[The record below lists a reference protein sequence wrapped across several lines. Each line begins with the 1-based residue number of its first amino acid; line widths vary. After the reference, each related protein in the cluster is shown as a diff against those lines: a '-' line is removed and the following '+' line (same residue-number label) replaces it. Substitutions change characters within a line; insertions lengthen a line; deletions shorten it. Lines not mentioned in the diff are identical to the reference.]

1 MFFTKLAVKRKVTIL
16 MAVLAVVLLGS
27 VAYSRLPLDL
37 LPEMNFPGA
46 VVITNYDGAAPTE
59 VESIVTRP
67 LEEALGTVSNVRR
80 LSSHTTEGS
89 SVVVAEFQWG
99 TEMDFATLDMR
110 EKIDLIAPYFPEG
123 VGKPMVIKFDPS
135 LMPIMFISMT
145 GGDSEV
151 ELRSLA
157 DSIVKPRLER
167 IEGVASID
175 IIGGAWQEVAI
186 TVDQQKRVSRGIPW
200 WQIIGALRGIDLNLP
215 GGRVTEGDLEYLVR
229 SIGRFK
235 EWSQLQ
241 QVVVGMTPQGPV
253 HLEDIA
259 NIELATVTG
268 RSLSRLNQ
276 QPSVVLSVQKGSQ
289 ANAVQVARGVKAAL
303 DEVAEEIPGQTHLI
317 PTVNQADFI
326 EKALATVSGNALL
339 GGILAIVILFLFLR
353 NIRTVLLVTLAI
365 PISVI
370 ATFSLLHFS
379 GLTLNLMTLSGL
391 ALGLGMLVD
400 NSIVVTE
407 NIYRHIEGGSS
418 PEEAAIS
425 GGGEVAMAITA
436 STLTTIAVFLPVVF
450 VGGIA
455 GTLFKELALT
465 ASFALLASLAVA
477 VTFVPMAAS
486 VLLRPRQEILALQV
500 IGNDSLEDVE
510 GLRSRRLRRRGEAKG
525 AYEALLEWAL
535 THRLVVV
542 LLMLALIG
550 STAYM
555 LPQIGSEFIPKLDRG
570 EFVVKV
576 DLPSGTRL
584 SVTDSVLGQIEK
596 AIAGMPEVE
605 YITTTIGTGG
615 GGGSRASMSGGT
627 ETGQVTV
634 RLVAAD
640 QRGCS
645 TNAVMGQVED
655 KLAFVYAPSGT
666 EFSVEPSSSVLDA
679 GNMAPVEIQVM
690 GDSLDL
696 LRSTTEE
703 IAKTIQGVEGLN
715 NIETSFR
722 QGKPELQVGYDR
734 EALAMVGLDQ
744 LTVGAWLSSQIQ
756 GERVGSFSL
765 AGQDLPV
772 RVSLAQEFRS
782 GPEDLGNLL
791 IFTKT
796 GQALPLGGFTTFKQ
810 DTGPYIIQRMSNSRM
825 ATVTASTTGRD
836 LGSIVNDIQEKLGSM
851 SLPAGMSVA
860 YGGEYAEMTDAFGGL
875 SLAMVLA
882 IILVYMVMASQFES
896 LLHPFTIMFTIPLA
910 AFGAVSGL
918 FIVGLPFSVPSVIGL
933 IMLAGIVVNNGIV
946 LVDYV
951 NQLRAGGHGTMQAL
965 IVAGRT
971 RLRPVLMTSLTTLLA
986 LLPMALFKGSGTEL
1000 ARPMAV
1006 AVIGGLL
1013 TATVL
1018 TLVVIPVV
1026 YSLFA
1031 DLATPWNSREA

>member
-1 MFFTKLAVKRKVTIL
+1 VFFTKLAVKRKVTIL

-46 VVITNYDGAAPTE
+46 VVITSYDGAAPTE

-80 LSSHTTEGS
+80 ISSHTTEGS

-229 SIGRFK
+229 SIGRFN

-241 QVVVGMTPQGPV
+241 QAVVGMTPQGPV

-289 ANAVQVARGVKAAL
+289 ANAVQVARGIEAAL

-339 GGILAIVILFLFLR
+339 GGVLAIIILFLFLR

-370 ATFSLLHFS
+370 STFSLLHFS

-486 VLLRPRQEILALQV
+486 VLLRPRQEVLALQL
-500 IGNDSLEDVE
+500 IGDDSREDIE
-510 GLRSRRLRRRGEAKG
+510 GSRSRRLRRRGEAGG
-525 AYEALLEWAL
+525 AYETLLEWAL

-542 LLMLALIG
+542 LLMLALMG
-550 STAYM
+550 ATAYM

-584 SVTDSVLGQIEK
+584 AVTDSVLGQIEK

-615 GGGSRASMSGGT
+615 GSNRASMSGGT

-640 QRGCS
+640 QRGRS
-645 TNAVMGQVED
+645 TDIVMGQVED

-696 LRSTTEE
+696 LKSATED
-703 IAKTIQGVEGLN
+703 IAKTIQGVEGLT

-765 AGQDLPV
+765 AGEDLPV

-782 GPEDLGNLL
+782 GPEDLENLL

-796 GQALPLGGFTTFKQ
+796 GQALPLRGFATFKQ
-810 DTGPYIIQRMSNSRM
+810 DTGPYIIQRMSNTRM

-836 LGSIVNDIQEKLGSM
+836 LGSIVNDIQEKLDSM
-851 SLPAGMSVA
+851 SLPAGVSIA

-882 IILVYMVMASQFES
+882 IVLVYMVMASQFES

-910 AFGAVSGL
+910 AFGAVAGL

-971 RLRPVLMTSLTTLLA
+971 RLRPVLMTSSTTLLA

-1013 TATVL
+1013 TATLL

-1026 YSLFA
+1026 YSLFD
-1031 DLATPWNSREA
+1031 DLATPWNSRET

>member
-46 VVITNYDGAAPTE
+46 VVITSYDGAAPTE

-229 SIGRFK
+229 SIGRFN

-241 QVVVGMTPQGPV
+241 QAVVGMTPQGPV

-289 ANAVQVARGVKAAL
+289 ANAVQVARGIEAAL

-339 GGILAIVILFLFLR
+339 GGVLAIIILFLFLR

-370 ATFSLLHFS
+370 STFSLLHFS

-486 VLLRPRQEILALQV
+486 VLLRPRQEVLALQL
-500 IGNDSLEDVE
+500 IGDDSREDIE
-510 GLRSRRLRRRGEAKG
+510 GSRSRRLRRRGEAGG
-525 AYEALLEWAL
+525 AYETLLEWAL

-542 LLMLALIG
+542 LLMLALMG
-550 STAYM
+550 ATAYM

-584 SVTDSVLGQIEK
+584 AVTDSVLGQIEK

-615 GGGSRASMSGGT
+615 GSNRASMSGGT

-640 QRGCS
+640 QRGRS
-645 TNAVMGQVED
+645 TDIVMGQVED

-696 LRSTTEE
+696 LKSATED
-703 IAKTIQGVEGLN
+703 IAKTIQGVEGLT

-765 AGQDLPV
+765 AGEDLPV

-782 GPEDLGNLL
+782 GPEDLENLL

-796 GQALPLGGFTTFKQ
+796 GQALPLRGFATFKQ
-810 DTGPYIIQRMSNSRM
+810 DTGPYIIQRMSNTRM

-836 LGSIVNDIQEKLGSM
+836 LGSIVNDIQEKLDSM
-851 SLPAGMSVA
+851 SLPAGVSIA

-882 IILVYMVMASQFES
+882 IVLVYMVMASQFES

-910 AFGAVSGL
+910 AFGAVAGL

-971 RLRPVLMTSLTTLLA
+971 RLRPVLMTSSTTLLA

-1013 TATVL
+1013 TATLL

-1026 YSLFA
+1026 YSLFD
-1031 DLATPWNSREA
+1031 DLATPWNSRET

>member
-46 VVITNYDGAAPTE
+46 VVITSYDGAAPTE

-80 LSSHTTEGS
+80 ISSHTTEGS

-135 LMPIMFISMT
+135 LMPIMYISMT

-229 SIGRFK
+229 SIGRFN

-241 QVVVGMTPQGPV
+241 QAVVGMTPQGPV

-339 GGILAIVILFLFLR
+339 GGVLAIIILFLFLR

-370 ATFSLLHFS
+370 STFSLLHFS

-486 VLLRPRQEILALQV
+486 VLLRPRQEVLALQL
-500 IGNDSLEDVE
+500 IGDDSREDIE
-510 GLRSRRLRRRGEAKG
+510 GSRSRRLRRRGEAGG
-525 AYEALLEWAL
+525 AYETLLEWAL

-542 LLMLALIG
+542 LLMLALMG
-550 STAYM
+550 ATAYM

-584 SVTDSVLGQIEK
+584 AVTDSVLGQIEK

-615 GGGSRASMSGGT
+615 GSNRASMSGGT

-640 QRGCS
+640 QRGRS
-645 TNAVMGQVED
+645 TDIVMGQVED

-696 LRSTTEE
+696 LKSATED
-703 IAKTIQGVEGLN
+703 IAKTIQGVEGLT

-765 AGQDLPV
+765 AGEDLPV

-782 GPEDLGNLL
+782 GPEDLENLL

-796 GQALPLGGFTTFKQ
+796 GQALPLRGFATFKQ
-810 DTGPYIIQRMSNSRM
+810 DTGPYIIQRMSNTRM

-836 LGSIVNDIQEKLGSM
+836 LGSIVNDIQEKLDSM
-851 SLPAGMSVA
+851 SLPAGVSIA

-882 IILVYMVMASQFES
+882 IVLVYMVMASQFES

-910 AFGAVSGL
+910 AFGAVAGL

-971 RLRPVLMTSLTTLLA
+971 RLRPVLMTSSTTLLA

-1013 TATVL
+1013 TATLL

-1026 YSLFA
+1026 YSLFD
-1031 DLATPWNSREA
+1031 DLATPWNSRET

>member
-46 VVITNYDGAAPTE
+46 VVITSYDGAAPTE

-80 LSSHTTEGS
+80 ISSHTTEGS

-229 SIGRFK
+229 SIGRFN

-241 QVVVGMTPQGPV
+241 QAVVGMTPQGPV

-289 ANAVQVARGVKAAL
+289 ANAVQVARGIEAAL

-339 GGILAIVILFLFLR
+339 GGVLAIIILFLFLR

-370 ATFSLLHFS
+370 STFSLLHFS

-486 VLLRPRQEILALQV
+486 VLLRPRQEVLALQL
-500 IGNDSLEDVE
+500 IGDDSREDIE
-510 GLRSRRLRRRGEAKG
+510 GSRSRRLRRRGEAGG
-525 AYEALLEWAL
+525 AYETLLEWAL

-542 LLMLALIG
+542 LLMLALMG
-550 STAYM
+550 ATAYM

-584 SVTDSVLGQIEK
+584 AVTDSVLGQIEK

-615 GGGSRASMSGGT
+615 GSNRASMSGGT

-640 QRGCS
+640 QRGRS
-645 TNAVMGQVED
+645 TDIVMGQVED

-696 LRSTTEE
+696 LKSATED
-703 IAKTIQGVEGLN
+703 IAKTIQGVEGLT

-765 AGQDLPV
+765 AGEDLPV

-782 GPEDLGNLL
+782 GPEDLENLL

-796 GQALPLGGFTTFKQ
+796 GQALPLRGFATFKQ
-810 DTGPYIIQRMSNSRM
+810 DTGPYIIQRMSNTRM

-836 LGSIVNDIQEKLGSM
+836 LGSIVNDIQEKLDSM
-851 SLPAGMSVA
+851 SLPAGVSIA

-910 AFGAVSGL
+910 AFGAVAGL

-971 RLRPVLMTSLTTLLA
+971 RLRPVLMTSSTTLLA

-1013 TATVL
+1013 TATLL

-1026 YSLFA
+1026 YSLFD
-1031 DLATPWNSREA
+1031 DLATPWNSRET

>member
-135 LMPIMFISMT
+135 LMPIMYISMT

-229 SIGRFK
+229 SIGRFN

-241 QVVVGMTPQGPV
+241 QAVVGMTPQGPV

-289 ANAVQVARGVKAAL
+289 ANAVQVARGIEAAL

-339 GGILAIVILFLFLR
+339 GGVLAIIILFLFLR

-370 ATFSLLHFS
+370 STFSLLHFS

-486 VLLRPRQEILALQV
+486 VLLRPRQEVLALQL
-500 IGNDSLEDVE
+500 IGDDSREDIE
-510 GLRSRRLRRRGEAKG
+510 GSRSRRLRRRGEAGG
-525 AYEALLEWAL
+525 AYETLLEWAL

-542 LLMLALIG
+542 LLMLALMG
-550 STAYM
+550 ATAYM

-584 SVTDSVLGQIEK
+584 AVTDSVLGQIEK

-615 GGGSRASMSGGT
+615 GSNRASMSGGT

-640 QRGCS
+640 QRGRS
-645 TNAVMGQVED
+645 TDIVMGQVED

-696 LRSTTEE
+696 LKSATED
-703 IAKTIQGVEGLN
+703 IAKTIQGVEGLT

-765 AGQDLPV
+765 AGEDLPV

-782 GPEDLGNLL
+782 GPEDLENLL

-796 GQALPLGGFTTFKQ
+796 GQALPLRGFATFKQ
-810 DTGPYIIQRMSNSRM
+810 DTGPYIIQRMSNTRM

-836 LGSIVNDIQEKLGSM
+836 LGSIVNDIQEKLDSM
-851 SLPAGMSVA
+851 SLPAGVSIA

-882 IILVYMVMASQFES
+882 IVLVYMVMASQFES

-910 AFGAVSGL
+910 AFGAVAGL

-971 RLRPVLMTSLTTLLA
+971 RLRPVLMTSSTTLLA

-1013 TATVL
+1013 TATLL

-1026 YSLFA
+1026 YSLFD
-1031 DLATPWNSREA
+1031 DLATPWNSRET

>member
-46 VVITNYDGAAPTE
+46 VVITSYDGAAPTE

-80 LSSHTTEGS
+80 ISSHTTEGS

-229 SIGRFK
+229 SIGRFN

-241 QVVVGMTPQGPV
+241 QAVVGMTPQGPV

-289 ANAVQVARGVKAAL
+289 ANAVQVARGIEAAL

-339 GGILAIVILFLFLR
+339 GGVLAIIILFLFLR

-370 ATFSLLHFS
+370 STFSLLHFS

-486 VLLRPRQEILALQV
+486 VLLRPRQEVLALQL
-500 IGNDSLEDVE
+500 IGDDSREDIE
-510 GLRSRRLRRRGEAKG
+510 GSRSRRLRRRGEAGG
-525 AYEALLEWAL
+525 AYETLLEWAL

-542 LLMLALIG
+542 LLMLALMG
-550 STAYM
+550 ATAYM

-584 SVTDSVLGQIEK
+584 AVTDSVLGQIEK

-615 GGGSRASMSGGT
+615 GSNRASMSGGT

-640 QRGCS
+640 QRGRS
-645 TNAVMGQVED
+645 TDIVMGQVED

-696 LRSTTEE
+696 LKSATED
-703 IAKTIQGVEGLN
+703 IAKTIQGVEGLT

-765 AGQDLPV
+765 AGEDLPV

-782 GPEDLGNLL
+782 GPEDLENLL

-796 GQALPLGGFTTFKQ
+796 GQALPLRGFATFKQ
-810 DTGPYIIQRMSNSRM
+810 DTGPYIIQRMSNTRM

-836 LGSIVNDIQEKLGSM
+836 LGSIVNDIQEKLDSM
-851 SLPAGMSVA
+851 SLPAGVSIA

-882 IILVYMVMASQFES
+882 IVLVYMVMASQFES

-910 AFGAVSGL
+910 AFGAVAGL

-971 RLRPVLMTSLTTLLA
+971 RLRPVLMTSSTTLLA

-1013 TATVL
+1013 TATLL

-1026 YSLFA
+1026 YSLFD
-1031 DLATPWNSREA
+1031 DLATPWNSRET